1 LGQVR
6 TAPKTQDPRK
16 RSAGAGLEG
25 MAGSLRPEVRTVRTQ
40 VRTLTVGKPC
50 ACPSRIALSEGRTP
64 FLGGTPCN
72 LRCYPDGISNTTPKP
87 PDLLHRSAIA
97 KWTNAGN
104 PGLLREALPYVAFC
118 FGRLVN
124 LITRSRS
131 ASK

>member
-1 LGQVR
+1 
-6 TAPKTQDPRK
+6 
-16 RSAGAGLEG
+16 

-64 FLGGTPCN
+64 SLGGTPCN

-118 FGRLVN
+118 FGRLAN
-124 LITRSRS
+124 LTTRSRS